1 MKFSEY
7 QEAVFD
13 WVVNGRGSC
22 VVEAVAGSGKTTTI
36 VHAAGLIPQS
46 KRAVFLAFNKRVAE
60 ELKSRLPAHVEAR
73 TLNSLGHGIVFKNAG
88 RLVLDPEKLD
98 RVVKETIATVAGA
111 NNISTLKYPLT
122 IAMRRV
128 RNLGLLPREIDADVW
143 NRVKDEVVYECDGL
157 DKEFLASWDL
167 NGRSFFDV
175 LLDLVGATIHAMVAA
190 PDIDFDDQIYL
201 PIYHGWTV
209 RPFDFVLVDEAQDLS
224 PANRKLLHLVSD
236 DRTRFCFVGDRRQCQ
251 PPETQVELM
260 GGRRAPIRDVRV
272 GDTVVSYH
280 SGSATFRGLRSQG
293 RKVLEVASR
302 PYEGVLVEVVA
313 DGRVSRSTLE
323 HRWLAR
329 YDEKA
334 RSKTAVYLMRRG
346 SRWRVGISRVKYRSQ
361 SGLSARSIQEMAD
374 ASWLLSVHDTKE
386 EALVAEKIVC
396 FKYGIPDLM
405 FENNGG
411 DAVSNEDI
419 TRVYE
424 AVGDITD
431 RAARC
436 LSDFGR
442 LLEHPVWA
450 RGEGNSHYG
459 MYSSIVHASNL
470 IEGLHVVRTFDGT
483 THGGRWVPVKV
494 RRVPYIGTVHSLK
507 VEPTEGGQRLYV
519 SDGIV
524 THNSIYAFRG
534 ADNQS
539 IHRIQEEFGTSTLPL
554 SICYR
559 CPKDVVRMAQGLSP
573 EIEWHDENDDGK
585 VSVDA
590 ERFHPNLFE
599 ANDLIVCRLNAP
611 IIKAALQLARAGKRC
626 VVLGRDFGRSLSSL
640 VKSFRCRDI
649 EEVPDAASR
658 WKTKKVKT
666 LLDMGR
672 DMDSPSVVAIVD
684 KHEALM
690 HFLTEMSPR
699 SIAEYLGMIE
709 SLFSD
714 DEDGRSIVLS
724 TVHKAKG
731 KEFDRVFVL
740 DAGYIGRFKKS
751 RGDDQ
756 ESNIMY
762 VAVTRAKR
770 ELGFV
775 DLSGTRASD
784 LYRDMLRDYDRL
796 KNPSPVAA
804 AVGA

>member
-73 TLNSLGHGIVFKNAG
+73 TLNSLGNGIVFRHAG
-88 RLVLDPEKLD
+88 RLALDPDKLD
-98 RVVKETIATVAGA
+98 RVVKETITTVVGA
-111 NNISTLKYPLT
+111 NNVQTMKYPLT

-128 RNLGLLPREIDADVW
+128 RNLGLLPKEIDAEVW
-143 NRVKDEVVYECDGL
+143 DQVKAEIVYECDEL
-157 DKEFLASWDL
+157 DKEFLVSWNLD
-167 NGRSFFDV
+167 GRTFFDV

-201 PIYHGWTV
+201 PIYHQWRV
-209 RPFDFVLVDEAQDLS
+209 KPFDFVFVDECQDLS
-224 PANRKLLHLVSD
+224 PANRKLLHLISD
-236 DRTRFCFVGDRRQCQ
+236 ERTRFCFVGDRRQ
-251 PPETQVELM
+251 
-260 GGRRAPIRDVRV
+260 AI
-272 GDTVVSYH
+272 
-280 SGSATFRGLRSQG
+280 
-293 RKVLEVASR
+293 
-302 PYEGVLVEVVA
+302 
-313 DGRVSRSTLE
+313 
-323 HRWLAR
+323 
-329 YDEKA
+329 
-334 RSKTAVYLMRRG
+334 
-346 SRWRVGISRVKYRSQ
+346 
-361 SGLSARSIQEMAD
+361 
-374 ASWLLSVHDTKE
+374 
-386 EALVAEKIVC
+386 
-396 FKYGIPDLM
+396 YG
-405 FENNGG
+405 
-411 DAVSNEDI
+411 
-419 TRVYE
+419 
-424 AVGDITD
+424 
-431 RAARC
+431 
-436 LSDFGR
+436 
-442 LLEHPVWA
+442 
-450 RGEGNSHYG
+450 
-459 MYSSIVHASNL
+459 
-470 IEGLHVVRTFDGT
+470 
-483 THGGRWVPVKV
+483 
-494 RRVPYIGTVHSLK
+494 
-507 VEPTEGGQRLYV
+507 
-519 SDGIV
+519 
-524 THNSIYAFRG
+524 FRG
-534 ADNQS
+534 ADNRS
-539 IHRIQEEFGTSTLPL
+539 IQRIQEEFGTSTLPL

-585 VSVDA
+585 VSVEA

-611 IIKAALQLARAGKRC
+611 IIKAALQLARARKRC
-626 VVLGRDFGRSLSSL
+626 VVLGRDFGRSLANL
-640 VKSFRCRDI
+640 VKSFKCGDI
-649 EEVPDAASR
+649 SEVPGAAGR

-672 DMDSPSVVAIVD
+672 DMDSTSVVSIVD

-690 HFLTEMSPR
+690 HFLTEMNPI

-709 SLFSD
+709 TLFSD

-796 KNPSPVAA
+796 KNPAPVAA